1 MYLSEKISRRL
12 KRVYIGVAMGFGIW
26 LLYTSCLVVSNA
38 VSTHTPVGSAE
49 LVLMPITPT
58 QK

>member
-1 MYLSEKISRRL
+1 MYFRKKISDCL
-12 KRVYIGVAMGFGIW
+12 KRIYIGVAMGIAIW
-26 LLYTSCLVVSNA
+26 LLYTSCLVLSHA

-49 LVLMPITPT
+49 LVLLPIAPN

>member
-12 KRVYIGVAMGFGIW
+12 KRVYIGIAMGFGIW

-49 LVLMPITPT
+49 FVLTPIPMS